1 MSDLILFNRDKNR
14 YPGGG
19 LYILTLIYEA
29 TPPLLP
35 TESFLL
41 YIKKLY
47 KFIKY
52 KLKN

>member
-29 TPPLLP
+29 TPLP
-35 TESFLL
+35 SSPPKVFY
-41 YIKKLY
+41 YI
-47 KFIKY
+47 
-52 KLKN
+52 

>member
-29 TPPLLP
+29 TPPSSP
-35 TESFLL
+35 PKVFY
-41 YIKKLY
+41 YIYKK
-47 KFIKY
+47 KIQIHKIQT
-52 KLKN
+52 